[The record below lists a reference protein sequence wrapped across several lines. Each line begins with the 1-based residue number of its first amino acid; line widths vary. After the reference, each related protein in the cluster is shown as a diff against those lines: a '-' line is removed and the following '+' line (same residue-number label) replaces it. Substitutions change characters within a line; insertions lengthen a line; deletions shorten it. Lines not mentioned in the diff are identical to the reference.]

1 MKFGKVIGRV
11 ISTQKV
17 ESFEGLRFLLIQPV
31 NEDLQ
36 PVGDAIVAV
45 DTLQAAIGEIIYYET
60 SKEASRVIE
69 HTMNPCDTAIMG
81 IVDDIE
87 LMKDNEVR

>member
-11 ISTQKV
+11 VSTQKV
-17 ESFEGLRFLLIQPV
+17 ESFEGLRFLLVQPM
-31 NEDLQ
+31 NEKLE
-36 PVGDAIVAV
+36 PAGDAIVAV
-45 DTLQAAIGEIIYYET
+45 DTLQASIGEIIYYET

-69 HTMNPCDTAIMG
+69 HTMNPCDAAVMG

-87 LMKDNEVR
+87 IPERP

>member
-11 ISTQKV
+11 VSTQKV
-17 ESFEGLRFLLIQPV
+17 ESLEGLRFLLVQPM
-31 NEDLQ
+31 NEKLE
-36 PVGDAIVAV
+36 PSGNAIVAV
-45 DTLQAAIGEIIYYET
+45 DTLQVSIGEIIYFET

-69 HTMNPCDTAIMG
+69 HTMNPCDAAIMG

-87 LMKDNEVR
+87 ITERK